1 MNTESSRVQ
10 RLSMHNATKGRTVVS
25 CPRRN
30 TDVDVSHCQ
39 SCEHC
44 IGLSVRDAY
53 LVCSWQNRDQA
64 NAKGSGHP
72 MKRTD
77 VAPSGPGDSPHADP
91 AKAAH
96 TTTIAPTLGRFERTM
111 VTAALDDTVYAVAC
125 RMRDQHVGCVVVV
138 RDGHPVGMLTDRDI
152 VLRVVAEGLE
162 PRTVLVSSIVTYDAV
177 TVLRTDGFETVM
189 RTMREHGVRRV
200 PIVDEAG
207 QITGIVTADDLM
219 TLLGREFAALG
230 EVISCNVD
238 GSESR

>member
-1 MNTESSRVQ
+1 MTTEASRVQ
-10 RLSMHNATKGRTVVS
+10 RLAIHGPADGRAVVS
-25 CPRRN
+25 CGRRK
-30 TDVDVSHCQ
+30 TDVDVSDCQ

-53 LVCSWQNRDQA
+53 LVCSWQNREQA

-72 MKRTD
+72 MKHAD

-91 AKAAH
+91 AKAAR
-96 TTTIAPTLGRFERTM
+96 TTTLAPTLGRFERAV
-111 VTAALDDTVYAVAC
+111 VTATLDDTAYSVAA

-152 VLRVVAEGLE
+152 VLRVVAEGLD

-177 TVLRTDGFETVM
+177 TVGRTDGFETVM

-200 PIVDEAG
+200 PIIDEAG
-207 QITGIVTADDLM
+207 RITGIVTADDLV
-219 TLLGREFAALG
+219 TLLGRELSALG
-230 EVISCNVD
+230 EAISSNVD